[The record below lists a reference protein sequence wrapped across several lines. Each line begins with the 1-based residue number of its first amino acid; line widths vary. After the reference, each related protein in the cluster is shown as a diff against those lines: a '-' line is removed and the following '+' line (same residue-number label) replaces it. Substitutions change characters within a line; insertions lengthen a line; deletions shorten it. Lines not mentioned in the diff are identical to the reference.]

1 MLEFEIYHS
10 IVPSEFTNQGW
21 MKGTKEEKE
30 TNAPNVIQ
38 LIDRFNQVS
47 NWVATT
53 IIFENDLE
61 TRRDMLVYFI
71 HLANKCRELHNFNA
85 MMEGWNHSP
94 KEEKKNQK
102 KKKKNGKKKKE
113 KQRFQLLLILEFL

>member
-1 MLEFEIYHS
+1 MTAGSGSGAAKLGDSSGGANVQLSKLNSLEVAKQLTMLEFEIYHS

-53 IIFENDLE
+53 IIFEDDLE

-85 MMEGWNHSP
+85 MMEG
-94 KEEKKNQK
+94 
-102 KKKKNGKKKKE
+102 
-113 KQRFQLLLILEFL
+113 